1 MSPHNPPPY
10 IPGLACSPFVLY
22 IIITYT
28 MKSTV
33 AGQPEF
39 STASLMSQYC
49 YQCKQ
54 VTCFKLLS
62 QSTIERIRLTV
73 YSLSE
78 TEQTQLVLNYMQEH
92 SQDEGIVYSVG
103 GHQVCETCFRK
114 VYGFRYNRF
123 AAIKAKFHN
132 GILVAEHGRTGRCEI
147 TDSSIRVISW
157 LRTFSEKVGTECLL
171 HQLFICLLVSLKPM
185 FIL

>member
-1 MSPHNPPPY
+1 
-10 IPGLACSPFVLY
+10 
-22 IIITYT
+22 

-49 YQCKQ
+49 CQCKQ
-54 VTCFKLLS
+54 VTCFKLLL

-157 LRTFSEKVGTECLL
+157 LRTFSEKVGDGMPTSSGVKCPPWAT
-171 HQLFICLLVSLKPM
+171 KRAG
-185 FIL
+185 